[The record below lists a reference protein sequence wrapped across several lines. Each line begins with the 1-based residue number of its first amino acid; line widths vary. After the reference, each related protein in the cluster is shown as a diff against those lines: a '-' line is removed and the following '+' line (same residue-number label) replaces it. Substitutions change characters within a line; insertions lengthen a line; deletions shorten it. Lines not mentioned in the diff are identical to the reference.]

1 MNNDEHLRYP
11 IGRHTAKASYT
22 PDEIS
27 ALIQRIEDV
36 PAKIEAVLKTLSAT
50 QLDTVYRDGGW
61 TARQVMH
68 HIPDSHLN
76 AYIRFKWTLTEE
88 TPTIKA
94 YDEQAWALTPET
106 KGDPMLSLA
115 VLKALHS
122 KWVVLLRGLQHS
134 EMERQFYH
142 PDSKKYIR
150 LDQLIATYAWHGEHH
165 LGHLKIV
172 AEK

>member
-1 MNNDEHLRYP
+1 MNSDEHLRYP
-11 IGRHTAKASYT
+11 IGRNTSKDAYT
-22 PDEIS
+22 SEEIKI
-27 ALIQRIEDV
+27 LIQRIEEV
-36 PAKIEAVLKTLSAT
+36 PAKIEAVLKTLSAS
-50 QLDTVYRDGGW
+50 QLDTPYRDGGW

-106 KGDPMLSLA
+106 KGDPTLSLEL
-115 VLKALHS
+115 LKALHT
-122 KWVVLLRGLQHS
+122 KWVVLLRGLQPS
-134 EMERQFYH
+134 DMERKFYH
-142 PDSKKYIR
+142 PDSKKYVRI
-150 LDQLIATYAWHGEHH
+150 DQLIASYAWHGEHH

-172 AEK
+172 AGK

>member
-1 MNNDEHLRYP
+1 MNSDEHLRYP
-11 IGRHTAKASYT
+11 IGRNTSKDAYT
-22 PDEIS
+22 SEEIKI
-27 ALIQRIEDV
+27 LVQRIEDV
-36 PAKIEAVLKTLSAT
+36 PGKIEAVLKSLSST
-50 QLDTVYRDGGW
+50 QLDTPYRDGGW

-106 KGDPMLSLA
+106 KGDPSLSLA
-115 VLKALHS
+115 VLKALHT
-122 KWVVLLRGLQHS
+122 KWVVLLRGLQPS
-134 EMERQFYH
+134 DMERKFYH
-142 PDSKKYIR
+142 PDSKKYVRI
-150 LDQLIATYAWHGEHH
+150 DQLIATYAWHGEHH

-172 AEK
+172 AGK